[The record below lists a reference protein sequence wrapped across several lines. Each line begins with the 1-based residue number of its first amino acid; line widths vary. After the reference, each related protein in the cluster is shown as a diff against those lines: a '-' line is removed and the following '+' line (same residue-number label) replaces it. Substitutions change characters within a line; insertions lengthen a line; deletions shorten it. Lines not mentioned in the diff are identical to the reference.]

1 MLFGVHLHQPVDNFD
16 SVIEKAVNE
25 CYGPFFETLSKYPEF
40 KFAFHSS
47 GWILEKIKNEF
58 SDVFE
63 NIKKCNI
70 EFFTGGFYEP
80 ILVSIPSEDRIYQI
94 NKLNKFLKEN
104 FNATPKGLWLTE
116 RVWDDEI
123 VSELRKC
130 GIEYVIVD
138 DYHFLASGY
147 KEING
152 YYFTGMFE
160 KIALFPISKELRY
173 AIPFK
178 EVNDAIKLLDKN
190 LVMFDDIEK
199 FGLWPGTREWV
210 YKKGWLKE
218 FIEKTLD
225 KTIHF
230 NEFYK
235 KNKPIA
241 YVFIENLSYEEMTEW
256 ALDAEDIIEL
266 KKEKKQCRFAK
277 GSIWKRFFYKYKE
290 SNFLHKRMLSCVKNE
305 SYYKLQTNDVY
316 WHGIFGGIYLPNL
329 RDNAYRYL
337 IESDNLEDEFKDI
350 DFDGDKEIKRVF
362 ENSIFVFNSK
372 GELIEFDDRKSKFNF
387 LNTIKRYKEFYHL
400 INEEKKD
407 DKKVKTIH
415 EMNIKKVENVYF
427 DDYFRYSFVLRK
439 KEAVNLAKLI
449 KNEIPYLELDYY
461 VKFRGNELIFN
472 DKEGKISK
480 IFKLFDKKIEYEIKG
495 NCIMEFN
502 LHFASYNIQEGE
514 FEGDEFSYF
523 DEFTKRKLTIKFD
536 KSRYFVYLIKTYNLT
551 EKGLNPTIQGVSIV
565 IENPKKGEIYFE

>member
-25 CYGPFFETLSKYPEF
+25 CYGPFFELLSRYPEF
-40 KFAFHSS
+40 KFSFHSS
-47 GWILEKIKNEF
+47 GWILEKIKNEYK
-58 SDVFE
+58 DVFE

-80 ILVSIPSEDRIYQI
+80 ILVSIHSEDRIYQI
-94 NKLNKFLKEN
+94 HKLNKFLKEN
-104 FNATPKGLWLTE
+104 FNATPSGLWLTE

-123 VSELRKC
+123 ISELKKC
-130 GIEYVIVD
+130 NIKYAIID
-138 DYHFLASGY
+138 DYHFFASGY

-152 YYFTGMFE
+152 YYLTGMFE
-160 KIALFPISKELRY
+160 KLALFPISKELRY

-178 EVNDAIKLLDKN
+178 EVNEAVNLLKNN

-199 FGLWPGTREWV
+199 FGLWPGTNELV

-218 FIEKTLD
+218 FIEKTIDESL
-225 KTIHF
+225 HF
-230 NEFYK
+230 SEFYK
-235 KNKPIA
+235 KNNPIA

-256 ALDAEDIIEL
+256 VMDAEDIIEL
-266 KKEKKQCRFAK
+266 QKEKKHCRFAK

-290 SNFLHKRMLSCVKNE
+290 SNYLHKRMLCANKNE

-337 IESDNLEDEFKDI
+337 IESDNLKDGYIDI
-350 DFDGDKEIKRVF
+350 DFDGNREIKKVF
-362 ENSIFVFNSK
+362 ENSIFVFNCR

-400 INEEKKD
+400 LNEEKKD
-407 DKKVKTIH
+407 DNKKVKTIH
-415 EMNIKKVENVYF
+415 EMNIKKPKEIYF
-427 DDYFRYSFVLRK
+427 DDYFRYSFILRK
-439 KEAVNLAKLI
+439 KDNVNLEQLI

-461 VKFRGNELIFN
+461 VKFEEDELIF
-472 DKEGKISK
+472 DTKEGMSK
-480 IFKLFDKKIEYEIKG
+480 KFKLFDKKIEYEIEG
-495 NCIMEFN
+495 ECVLEFN
-502 LHFASYNIQEGE
+502 LHFANYNIKEGE
-514 FEGDEFSYF
+514 FEGEEFSYF
-523 DEFTKRKLTIKFD
+523 DEYTKRKVTIKFNS
-536 KSRYFVYLIKTYNLT
+536 SRYFVYLIKTYNLT
-551 EKGLNPTIQGVSIV
+551 ENGLKETVQGVSLV
-565 IENPKKGEIYFE
+565 IENPGKGEIGIE